1 MSFNDK
7 LSFLMDT
14 FNIKSSALS
23 KYLFVDPSLVSKW
36 RTGKRKL
43 PFNSENFDGIC
54 EFIANY
60 SMSTLQK
67 KKLCFILKLDTTDK
81 LPDSHQL
88 NIALHK
94 WFTDNSINFDEFE
107 LTQPEIKGTFT
118 FDNILYAFSSDNIID
133 TENYDIPE
141 VTAQQ
146 DQFTLYEGIHGLLEA
161 LNNLIANISKLTP
174 GQSLYLCL
182 PGSYINLISNE
193 FYLEK
198 YCSMFSQ
205 LLERGQNIKLITNI
219 DFNINYNNPA
229 YIQIISLCKTGHFD
243 IYCLPSGLDIEK
255 KYTMGVVPGNGTFFC
270 LPHHK
275 PSQTILTFLSF
286 DMRIVDCYKIYF
298 EYLLSISHSIIY
310 AITPKRINHILNL
323 SESFFSK
330 MEELNIFSDCLYIS
344 TMNPKLFE
352 RLLAKNK
359 MDNLRSRKLYNALLT
374 HHHFFI
380 KNLSLF
386 RHRFIIPLSSID
398 EMINS
403 NGYSYP
409 QTAYF
414 TEKSLKASPYDVI
427 NHLQWLIMLL
437 KQHPNLQIAL
447 PTDTTLSSF
456 NQYRHKIW
464 GFKSNSAAM
473 ILFLENRKGL
483 NGFIIGEKNV
493 FFPIEETFN
502 NLWDSIPQNQVDTSS
517 VIKTL
522 KSRIDKLELLLD
534 R

>member
-1 MSFNDK
+1 MGFNDK
-7 LSFLMDT
+7 LLFLMNT

-23 KYLFVDPSLVSKW
+23 KYLFVDPSLISKW

-43 PFNSENFDGIC
+43 SFNSKNFDGIC

-60 SMSTLQK
+60 SMSALQK
-67 KKLCFILKLDTTDK
+67 KKLCSILKLNTTDK

-94 WFTDNSINFDEFE
+94 WFSDDSINFNEAE
-107 LTQPEIKGTFT
+107 LNTPEIKGTLSF
-118 FDNILYAFSSDNIID
+118 NNLLYAFSSDNIINTD
-133 TENYDIPE
+133 NYIFPE
-141 VTAQQ
+141 ITAHSK
-146 DQFTLYEGIHGLLEA
+146 QFTLYEGIQGLLEA
-161 LNNLIANISKLTP
+161 LNNLIVNISNLPP
-174 GQSLYLCL
+174 GQSLYLFL

-193 FYLEK
+193 LYLEK

-205 LLERGQNIKLITNI
+205 LLKCGQNIKLITNI

-243 IYCLPSGLDIEK
+243 IYRLPSGLDIEK
-255 KYTMGVVPGNGTFFC
+255 KYTMGVVPGNSTFFC

-275 PSQTILTFLSF
+275 PSQPILTFLSF
-286 DMRIVDCYKIYF
+286 DMRIIDCYKIYF

-310 AITPKRINHILNL
+310 AITPKRVDHILNQ

-330 MEELNIFSDCLYIS
+330 MEELNVFSDCLYIS
-344 TMNPKLFE
+344 TMNPKSFE

-359 MDNLRSRKLYNALLT
+359 IDNPRSRKLYNALLI

-386 RHRFIIPLSSID
+386 RHRFIIPLSAID

-414 TEKSLKASPYDVI
+414 TDKPLKTSPHDVI
-427 NHLQWLIMLL
+427 NHLQWLIILL
-437 KQHPNLQIAL
+437 KQHQNLQIAL

-464 GFKSNSAAM
+464 GYKSNSAAM
-473 ILFLENRKGL
+473 ILFLENCKDV
-483 NGFIIGEKNV
+483 NGFIIGEKSV

-502 NLWDSIPQNQVDTSS
+502 KLWDTIPQNQVDTPS

-522 KSRIDKLELLLD
+522 KSRIDKLTLL
-534 R
+534 